1 MFDMNSEAI
10 TTILDKPRNK
20 LADGLQY
27 NPLPSYITP
36 PVNLSRVARP
46 NIRRHF
52 FYRQAT
58 ATDNLTAKKAY
69 ADTLYVRTPL
79 SINDT

>member
-10 TTILDKPRNK
+10 TTILDKSRNK

-36 PVNLSRVARP
+36 PVNLGCMYNKR
-46 NIRRHF
+46 
-52 FYRQAT
+52 
-58 ATDNLTAKKAY
+58 KGK
-69 ADTLYVRTPL
+69 
-79 SINDT
+79 